1 VKRRGQS
8 VTLTNKKTGEE
19 RKVVVVLAD
28 SKMGYLAADPN
39 NVSPLVLRLMDD
51 REWGWYHPDEW
62 AEL

>member
-1 VKRRGQS
+1 MKRRGQS

-39 NVSPLVLRLMDD
+39 NVSPLVLHFMDD
-51 REWGWYHPDEW
+51 REWGWYHPNEW